1 MQHISSRLIHGKR
14 LPEESAFHRS
24 LKTPIFESA
33 SFDFA
38 TAEEAE
44 NAFTGASDAFAYSR
58 ISNPTVSELQDRL
71 KVFSNAEHCL
81 CVASG
86 MAAISNVFLTLCSSG
101 DNIITSQYLF
111 GNTLSFFSKT
121 LRSFGIETRFTNLG
135 HPASIIDNIDENTRA
150 IFLEL
155 PTNPQLIVFDVPAIS
170 QIAREKNIP
179 LIVDNT
185 ILTPYLFSCHQ
196 HKVDI
201 EIFSN
206 TKFVSGGATS
216 IGGTV
221 LVYPTDKWAK
231 NPKLDT
237 DYQKFGQDAFYKR
250 LYKEIFRNIGACLSP
265 NNAYL
270 QLLGLET
277 LTLRIDRIMDNTLEI
292 ARFLQ
297 NQPKV
302 KTVRYGAL
310 ESDPGYA
317 LTQQLS
323 KGKAGC
329 LINMSLKDKTE
340 CFQFMNALEMIRR
353 GTNFCD
359 NKSMII
365 HPASTIYWD
374 FSGEDKQ
381 KMRISEGMLRLSVGL
396 EDISDIKADIEQA
409 LSAI

>member
-1 MQHISSRLIHGKR
+1 MQHISSRLIHG
-14 LPEESAFHRS
+14 LPDSQASDFNRS
-24 LKTPIFESA
+24 LKTPIYESA
-33 SFDFA
+33 SFDFE
-38 TAEEAE
+38 TAEDAE
-44 NAFTGASDAFAYSR
+44 KAFTGETDAFAYSR
-58 ISNPTVSELQDRL
+58 ISNPTVTELQNRL
-71 KVFSNAEHCL
+71 KLFSNAEQCL
-81 CVASG
+81 CVSSG
-86 MAAISNVFLTLCSSG
+86 MAAISNVFLTLCSTG

-111 GNTLSFFSKT
+111 GNTLSFFAKT
-121 LRSFGIETRFTNLG
+121 IRSFGIEARFSNLEA
-135 HPASIIDNIDENTRA
+135 PQSILDNIDEHTRA

-155 PTNPQLIVFDVPAIS
+155 PTNPQLIFFDVPAIAK
-170 QIAREKNIP
+170 IAREKRIP

-185 ILTPYLFSCHQ
+185 VLTPYLFPCQ
-196 HKVDI
+196 QYGVDI

-221 LVYPTDKWAK
+221 LVYGSDKWAH
-231 NPKLDT
+231 NPKLAV
-237 DYQKFGQDAFYKR
+237 DYEKFGQDAFFKR
-250 LYKEIFRNIGACLSP
+250 LYKEVYRNIGACLSP

-277 LTLRIDRIMDNTLEI
+277 ITLRIDRIMDNTLEM

-302 KTVRYGAL
+302 LKVRYGAL
-310 ESDPGYA
+310 ENDPGYA
-317 LTQQLS
+317 MAMELT

-329 LINMSLKDKTE
+329 LISLELENKAA
-340 CFQFMNALEMIRR
+340 CYLFMNALQMIRR

-374 FSGEDKQ
+374 FSPEDKQ
-381 KMRISEGMLRLSVGL
+381 RMQISEGLLRLSVGL
-396 EDISDIKADIEQA
+396 EAIEDIKSDIQQA
-409 LSAI
+409 LSLL

>member
-1 MQHISSRLIHGKR
+1 MQHISSRLIHGQTPQKD
-14 LPEESAFHRS
+14 ATFNRS

-44 NAFTGASDAFAYSR
+44 NAFTGASEAFAYSR
-58 ISNPTVSELQDRL
+58 ISNPTVTELQNRL

-121 LRSFGIETRFTNLG
+121 LRSFGIEARFSNLEQ
-135 HPASIIDNIDENTRA
+135 PSSIIENIDDNTRA

-185 ILTPYLFSCHQ
+185 VLTPYLFPCDQ
-196 HKVDI
+196 HNVDI

-216 IGGTV
+216 IGGTI
-221 LVYPTDKWAK
+221 LVYPSDKWAN
-231 NPKLDT
+231 NPKLEADC
-237 DYQKFGQDAFYKR
+237 QKFGRDAFYKR
-250 LYKEIFRNIGACLSP
+250 LFKEIYRNIGACLSP

-297 NQPKV
+297 DQPKV
-302 KTVRYGAL
+302 ETVRYGAL
-310 ESDPGYA
+310 ENDPGYN
-317 LTQQLS
+317 LTKQLS
-323 KGKAGC
+323 QGKAGC
-329 LINMSLKDKTE
+329 LINMALKDKTA

-374 FSGEDKQ
+374 FSREDKQ
-381 KMRISEGMLRLSVGL
+381 KMCISEGMLRLSVGL
-396 EDISDIKADIEQA
+396 EDLSDIKADIEQA
-409 LSAI
+409 LSTI

>member
-1 MQHISSRLIHGKR
+1 MQHISSRLIHG
-14 LPEESAFHRS
+14 LSISQPADLNRS
-24 LKTPIFESA
+24 LKTPIYESA
-33 SFDFA
+33 SFDFE

-44 NAFTGASDAFAYSR
+44 KAFTGESDAFAYSR
-58 ISNPTVSELQDRL
+58 ISNPTVAELQNRL
-71 KVFSNAEHCL
+71 KLFSNAEQCL
-81 CVASG
+81 CVSSG

-121 LRSFGIETRFTNLG
+121 IHSFGVEARYTDLESPQAIL
-135 HPASIIDNIDENTRA
+135 DNIDSHTRA
-150 IFLEL
+150 LFLEL
-155 PTNPQLIVFDVPAIS
+155 PTNPQLIFFDVPAIAK
-170 QIAREKNIP
+170 IAREKGIP

-185 ILTPYLFSCHQ
+185 VLTPYLFPCKHYG
-196 HKVDI
+196 VDI
-201 EIFSN
+201 EIYSN

-221 LVYPTDKWAK
+221 LVYGSDKWAN
-231 NPKLDT
+231 NPKLAA
-237 DYQKFGQDAFYKR
+237 DYEKFGQDAFYKR
-250 LYKEIFRNIGACLSP
+250 LYKEVYRNIGACLSP

-277 LTLRIDRIMDNTLEI
+277 ITLRIDRIMENTLGV

-297 NQPKV
+297 EQPKV
-302 KTVRYGAL
+302 QKVRYGAL
-310 ESDPGYA
+310 ENDPGYA
-317 LTQQLS
+317 IAMQLT

-329 LINMSLKDKTE
+329 LISLELKDKAA
-340 CFQFMNALEMIRR
+340 CYLFMNALQMVRR

-374 FSGEDKQ
+374 FSPADKQ
-381 KMRISEGMLRLSVGL
+381 RMQISDGMLRLSVGL
-396 EDISDIKADIEQA
+396 EAIEDIKADIQQA
-409 LSAI
+409 LSLV